1 MIRTYLW
8 QEVGEGQVG
17 FVCFEVS
24 RFWFCFFRRSF
35 FEFWGLQFCVCN
47 LFFCLV
53 FRSVDTFFLVIGF
66 LFCWGFGVFLVRFVY
81 RGGRW
86 LGLFFR
92 VFQFLRFWAVFEVK
106 CLVGREVYFVDFVS
120 SGSAFGD
127 VRFLQVDLGRAR
139 VVC

>member
-1 MIRTYLW
+1 M
-8 QEVGEGQVG
+8 
-17 FVCFEVS
+17 
-24 RFWFCFFRRSF
+24 
-35 FEFWGLQFCVCN
+35 
-47 LFFCLV
+47 
-53 FRSVDTFFLVIGF
+53 
-66 LFCWGFGVFLVRFVY
+66 FLVRFVY

-127 VRFLQVDLGRAR
+127 VRFL
-139 VVC
+139 